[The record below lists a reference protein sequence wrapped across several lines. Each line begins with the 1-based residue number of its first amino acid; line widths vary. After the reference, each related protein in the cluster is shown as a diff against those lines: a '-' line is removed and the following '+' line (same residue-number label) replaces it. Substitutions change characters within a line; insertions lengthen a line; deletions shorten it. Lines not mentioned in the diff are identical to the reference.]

1 MIKKTFNLDEQT
13 MQEINSFDISNIR
26 NVILAMNSL
35 EDRISYLEECLQKIN
50 ELVFEI
56 STDLEEYFSD
66 NENSIEL
73 TQQDISA
80 ANYKQLLLR
89 NYRFF
94 ILEEMIIW
102 KNEQI
107 AELRKQLEEKNN

>member
-1 MIKKTFNLDEQT
+1 MIKKTFNLEEET
-13 MQEINSFDISNIR
+13 MKEINNFDISNIR
-26 NVILAMNSL
+26 NIILEMDSL
-35 EDRISYLEECLQKIN
+35 EDRISYLEECLGKIN
-50 ELVFEI
+50 DLVYEI

-66 NENSIEL
+66 NENSVEL
-73 TQQDISA
+73 TQQNISA

-107 AELRKQLEEKNN
+107 AELRKQLDE

>member
-1 MIKKTFNLDEQT
+1 MIKKTFNLDEET
-13 MQEINSFDISNIR
+13 MQEINNFDISNIR
-26 NVILAMNSL
+26 TVILEMNSL
-35 EDRISYLEECLQKIN
+35 EDRISYLENCLSKIN
-50 ELVFEI
+50 DLVYEI

-66 NENSIEL
+66 NDSNLEL
-73 TQQDISA
+73 TQQNISA

-107 AELRKQLEEKNN
+107 AELRQQIDE

>member
-1 MIKKTFNLDEQT
+1 MNKKTFSLDEAT
-13 MQEINSFDISNIR
+13 MQEINSFDINNIR
-26 NVILAMNSL
+26 NVILEMSSID
-35 EDRISYLEECLQKIN
+35 DRIDYLENCLVKIN
-50 ELVFEI
+50 DLVFEI
-56 STDLEEYFSD
+56 SQDLEEYFSD
-66 NENSIEL
+66 NESNDEL
-73 TQQDISA
+73 TKQNIAA

-107 AELRKQLEEKNN
+107 AELKQMLNEK